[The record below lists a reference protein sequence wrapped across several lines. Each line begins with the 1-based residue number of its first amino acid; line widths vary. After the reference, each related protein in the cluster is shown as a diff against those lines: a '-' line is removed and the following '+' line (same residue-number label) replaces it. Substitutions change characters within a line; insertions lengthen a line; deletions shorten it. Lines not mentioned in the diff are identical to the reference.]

1 MGASE
6 IERMATL
13 TPDCRLWVDDPA
25 GFTTNR
31 VGRLHHNYH
40 EHPLF
45 QLPELEALAKEL
57 APMKQCRFVRP
68 GITQASGFAH
78 DSQHPDG
85 RSIEDVFRRIEEPGS
100 WIALY
105 NVEAIPRYRALL
117 DNILDNVRATIER
130 EQPDIFMVTGFIFI
144 SAPPS
149 VTPFHIDREN
159 NFWLQLRGRKVMN
172 VWDHTD
178 RVVVPANA
186 VEDFIVTHSLRKVRL
201 KEEFKARSHEFET
214 RAGDG
219 VYFPSTSPHMT
230 RSDPDWTVPGD
241 RVAISIGVNFYTSVT
256 RRAARVYQLNR
267 VLRRCGLSPAAPGES
282 LSADTFKAPIG
293 EFIGAARSSLAR
305 MIAPMWRIQRTG
317 KAPPGSY

>member
-1 MGASE
+1 
-6 IERMATL
+6 
-13 TPDCRLWVDDPA
+13 
-25 GFTTNR
+25 
-31 VGRLHHNYH
+31 
-40 EHPLF
+40 
-45 QLPELEALAKEL
+45 
-57 APMKQCRFVRP
+57 
-68 GITQASGFAH
+68 
-78 DSQHPDG
+78 
-85 RSIEDVFRRIEEPGS
+85 
-100 WIALY
+100 
-105 NVEAIPRYRALL
+105 
-117 DNILDNVRATIER
+117 
-130 EQPDIFMVTGFIFI
+130 MVFI

-178 RVVVPANA
+178 RVVVPADA

-230 RSDPDWTVPGD
+230 RSDPDWTEPDD

-256 RRAARVYQLNR
+256 RRVARVYQLNR
-267 VLRRCGLSPAAPGES
+267 VLRRCGLSPVAPGES

-305 MIAPMWRIQRTG
+305 MIAPMRRMQRTG